1 MTNLKSPA
9 FFISHGSPMM
19 AVEKSKTAAFLQ
31 QLGQSFARPKAIVVF
46 SAHFD
51 LPRDIVITRG
61 RAPKTIHDFYGFPQP
76 LYDIEYNAP
85 GSPELADN
93 IADLFTEHGFSPV
106 LDSEQG
112 WDHGVWVPLRLIYPQ
127 ADIAVV
133 EVSINSRL
141 GADIHYQYG
150 QILAPLR
157 SDGVMIIGSGS
168 ISHNLKEVFNPS
180 PEANSKE
187 RVQKFTAWVNA
198 KLSAGD
204 IDALLNYQNQAPEL
218 LFNHPTTEH
227 FLPLF
232 AALGSSD
239 RRCVQR
245 IHEDIE
251 YEVLAM
257 DAYQFS

>member
-1 MTNLKSPA
+1 MSQIKQPA

-19 AVEKSKTAAFLQ
+19 AVEKSKTAIFLQ
-31 QLGQSFARPKAIVVF
+31 QLGRSFARPKAIIVF

-51 LPRDIVITRG
+51 LARDIVITRG

-76 LYDIEYNAP
+76 LYHLEYNAP
-85 GSPELADN
+85 GSPELADK
-93 IADLFTEHGFSPV
+93 IAALFTHQGLNPI
-106 LDSEQG
+106 LDSKQG
-112 WDHGVWVPLRLIYPQ
+112 WDHGVWIPLMLLYPE
-127 ADIAVV
+127 ADIPVI

-141 GADIHYQYG
+141 GAAINYQYG

-157 SDGVMIIGSGS
+157 SEGVMIIGSGS
-168 ISHNLKEVFNPS
+168 ISHNLQEVFNPS
-180 PEANSKE
+180 RDPTKKE
-187 RVQKFTAWVNA
+187 RVEKFTAWVNG

-204 IDALLNYQNQAPEL
+204 INALLNYQNEAPEL
-218 LFNHPTTEH
+218 LFNHPTEEH
-227 FLPLF
+227 FLPLL

-239 RRCVQR
+239 LRCVRR